1 MILAVDLGG
10 TSLRIAAGETS
21 RGWRHQRSG
30 PHPEPLTAASVTV
43 AIRDAMRAWRLRAVA
58 GCGIAIA
65 GLVDDG
71 HRTVRRAENLGWR
84 EVGLAEHVE
93 AVLGCP
99 VRVDTDVFCGAL
111 FEARHGLARGLGSAL
126 YVAVGTGIGHA
137 FLIDGRVWR
146 GRAGAANALG
156 HLAMLPAGAACGCG
170 NAGCLCTLASGRVEA
185 ADLGELARALGIAV
199 TMLEPERVVL
209 SGGALAQPWF
219 DLERLRRLVPG
230 FSYPGAGAVE
240 IERSRVPDPN
250 LRGAA
255 CLFEENR

>member
-43 AIRDAMRAWRLRAVA
+43 TVRDAMQAWGLRTVA
-58 GCGIAIA
+58 GCGISIA
-65 GLVDDG
+65 GLVHG

-84 EVGLAEHVE
+84 EVGLAEHLE

-99 VRVDTDVFCGAL
+99 VRIDTDVFCGAL

-126 YVAVGTGIGHA
+126 YVAIGTGIGHA
-137 FLIDGRVWR
+137 FLIDGRIWR
-146 GRAGAANALG
+146 GHSGAANALG
-156 HLAMLPAGAACGCG
+156 HLAMRREGPTCVCG
-170 NAGCLCTLASGRVEA
+170 NVGCLCTLAAGRAEA
-185 ADLGELARALGIAV
+185 PDLSELARALGIASTV
-199 TMLEPERVVL
+199 LEPERVVL

-230 FSYPGAGAVE
+230 FAYPGAQAAAIV
-240 IERSRVPDPN
+240 RSRVPDPN

-255 CLFEENR
+255 CLLEESP